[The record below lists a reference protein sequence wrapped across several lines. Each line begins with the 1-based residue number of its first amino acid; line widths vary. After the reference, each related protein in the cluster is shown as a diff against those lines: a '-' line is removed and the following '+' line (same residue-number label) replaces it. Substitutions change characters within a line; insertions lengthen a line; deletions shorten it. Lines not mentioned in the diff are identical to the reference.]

1 MLDRDLD
8 KNLKSGLPMKDKIL
22 NLLVVED
29 SEKLRKAVIAG
40 LQELGKFSI
49 LYDCA
54 SGEKAVEFSLKTEF
68 DVLLVDVRL
77 AGTLNGIET
86 IIAIRKEFP
95 RKPVVIYSIQDSDEY
110 FRTFRK
116 AGILSHYAYV
126 RKSNYLLPQMIA
138 PLIELAY
145 EGKSFIDPEI
155 ESRIVEVKNQDENS
169 PMAILEPNEKVVA
182 KMLAAGQNNEQ
193 IAARLGFKDKRTIS
207 RINGQIYAAWDLNE
221 SNSDEKVARTRAAL
235 IVRENRFLQWE
246 EDGSAYY
253 KNGTEWIRWE
263 PNVEF

>member
-1 MLDRDLD
+1 
-8 KNLKSGLPMKDKIL
+8 MKDKPL
-22 NLLVVED
+22 NLLIVED
-29 SEKLRKAVIAG
+29 NEKLRKSLVTG
-40 LQELGKFSI
+40 LNESGKFAV
-49 LYDCA
+49 LHDCGT
-54 SGEKAVEFSLKTEF
+54 GEEAIEFSLKKEY
-68 DVLLVDVRL
+68 DVCLMDVRL

-86 IIAIRKEFP
+86 IVAIRKEFP

-126 RKSNYLLPQMIA
+126 RKSNYLLPQMIV
-138 PLIELAY
+138 PLLELAY
-145 EGKSFIDPEI
+145 DGKSFIDPEI

-169 PMAILEPNEKVVA
+169 PMAILEPNERIVA
-182 KMLAAGQNNEQ
+182 KMLAEGQSNEQ

-221 SNSDEKVARTRAAL
+221 SNADEKVARTRAAL

-253 KNGTEWIRWE
+253 KNGTEWVRWE
-263 PNVEF
+263 LA

>member
-1 MLDRDLD
+1 
-8 KNLKSGLPMKDKIL
+8 MKDKVL
-22 NLLVVED
+22 NLMIVED
-29 SEKLRKAVIAG
+29 NEKLRRSLIAG
-40 LQELGKFSI
+40 LKEFGKFAI
-49 LYDCA
+49 CYDCG
-54 SGEKAVEFSLKTEF
+54 SGEEAIEFSLKNEF
-68 DVLLVDVRL
+68 DVLLIDVRL

-95 RKPVVIYSIQDSDEY
+95 RKPAVIYSIQDSDEY

-126 RKSNYLLPQMIA
+126 RKSNYLLPRMIV

-155 ESRIVEVKNQDENS
+155 ESRIVEVKDRDENS
-169 PMAILEPNEKVVA
+169 PMAILEPNEKIVA
-182 KMLAAGQNNEQ
+182 KMLAEGQSNEQ

-221 SNSDEKVARTRAAL
+221 SASDEKVARTRAAL

-253 KNGTEWIRWE
+253 RNGSGEWIRWE
-263 PNVEF
+263 SNIES

>member
-1 MLDRDLD
+1 
-8 KNLKSGLPMKDKIL
+8 MKDKSL

-29 SEKLRKAVIAG
+29 NEKLRKSLVAG
-40 LQELGKFSI
+40 LKEFDKLKI
-49 LYDCA
+49 LHDCG
-54 SGEKAVEFSLKTEF
+54 SGEEAIDFSLKNEF
-68 DVLLVDVRL
+68 DVLLIDVRL
-77 AGTLNGIET
+77 SDTLNGIET
-86 IIAIRKEFP
+86 IVAIRKEFP
-95 RKPVVIYSIQDSDEY
+95 RKSVVIYSIQDSDEY

-116 AGILSHYAYV
+116 SGILSHYAYV
-126 RKSNYLLPQMIA
+126 RKSNYLLPQMIV

-169 PMAILEPNEKVVA
+169 PMAILEPNEIVVA
-182 KMLAAGQNNEQ
+182 RMLAAGQNNEQ

-253 KNGTEWIRWE
+253 KNGSEWVRWE
-263 PNVEF
+263 PNLEF

>member
-1 MLDRDLD
+1 
-8 KNLKSGLPMKDKIL
+8 MKEKVL
-22 NLLVVED
+22 NLLIVED
-29 SEKLRKAVIAG
+29 NERLRKSLIEGMKEFAKLKI
-40 LQELGKFSI
+40 S
-49 LYDCA
+49 YDCA
-54 SGEKAVEFSLKTEF
+54 KGEEAIDFALKNEF
-68 DVLLVDVRL
+68 DVLLADVRL
-77 AGTLNGIET
+77 AGTLSGIET
-86 IIAIRKEFP
+86 IVAIRKEYP

-110 FRTFRK
+110 FRSFRK

-126 RKSNYLLPQMIA
+126 RKSNYLLPQMIV

-155 ESRIVEVKNQDENS
+155 ETRIVEVKDQDENS
-169 PMAILEPNEKVVA
+169 PMAILEPNEKIVA
-182 KMLAAGQNNEQ
+182 KMLGEGLSNEQ

-246 EDGSAYY
+246 EDGNVYY
-253 KNGTEWIRWE
+253 RNGSGDWIRWE
-263 PNVEF
+263 SNLEL

>member
-1 MLDRDLD
+1 
-8 KNLKSGLPMKDKIL
+8 MKDKVL
-22 NLLVVED
+22 NLLIVED
-29 SEKLRKAVIAG
+29 NEKLRKSLIEG
-40 LQELGKFSI
+40 LKEFERLNVV
-49 LYDCA
+49 YDCA
-54 SGEKAVEFSLKTEF
+54 TGEKVIDFALKNEF
-68 DVLLVDVRL
+68 DVLLADVRL

-86 IIAIRKEFP
+86 IVAVRKEFP

-126 RKSNYLLPQMIA
+126 RKSNYLLPKMIV
-138 PLIELAY
+138 PLIDLAY

-155 ESRIVEVKNQDENS
+155 ETRIVEVKDQDENS

-182 KMLAAGQNNEQ
+182 RMLATGQSNEQ

-221 SNSDEKVARTRAAL
+221 SNVDEKVARTRAAL

-253 KNGTEWIRWE
+253 RNGSGEWVRWE
-263 PNVEF
+263 SNLES

>member
-1 MLDRDLD
+1 
-8 KNLKSGLPMKDKIL
+8 MKDKVL
-22 NLLVVED
+22 NLMIVED
-29 SEKLRKAVIAG
+29 NEKLRRSLITG
-40 LQELGKFSI
+40 LKEFGKFTI
-49 LYDCA
+49 AYDCG
-54 SGEKAVEFSLKTEF
+54 SGEEAIEFSLKNEF
-68 DVLLVDVRL
+68 DVLLIDVRL

-95 RKPVVIYSIQDSDEY
+95 RKPAVIYSIQDSDEY
-110 FRTFRK
+110 FRAFRK

-126 RKSNYLLPQMIA
+126 RKSNYLLPRMIV

-155 ESRIVEVKNQDENS
+155 ESRIVEVKDRDENS
-169 PMAILEPNEKVVA
+169 PMAILEPNEKIVA
-182 KMLAAGQNNEQ
+182 KMLAEGQSNEQ

-221 SNSDEKVARTRAAL
+221 SASDEKVARTRAAL

-253 KNGTEWIRWE
+253 RNGSGEWIRWE
-263 PNVEF
+263 SNIES